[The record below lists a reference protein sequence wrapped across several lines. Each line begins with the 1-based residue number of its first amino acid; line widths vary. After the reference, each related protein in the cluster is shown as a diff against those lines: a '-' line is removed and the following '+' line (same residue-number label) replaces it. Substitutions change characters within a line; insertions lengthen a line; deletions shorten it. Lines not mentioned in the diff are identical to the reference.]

1 MKKILF
7 FIVAMFAVMAME
19 AAVVKGKIVD
29 AGGSALD
36 FVNVKLTSKTDNASV
51 YGAIS
56 DENGQFAVEG
66 VPAGEY
72 ELDITFVGYQTI
84 KRSVAIKSLNEQVAL
99 G

>member
-7 FIVAMFAVMAME
+7 FVVAMFAVMAME

-36 FVNVKLTSKTDNASV
+36 FVNVMLTSKSDKSAV

-56 DENGQFAVEG
+56 DETGHFEVMN

-84 KRSVAIKSLNEQVAL
+84 RSFIKTMVNNSRICC
-99 G
+99 